1 MLYVIIGA
9 AVGALLFLAASAL
22 HRKKI
27 PGSFDELLPLLYPD
41 GVELSQ
47 EQIIAIMED
56 DSAPEAPAWMSAM
69 HDNSPSAGV

>member
-9 AVGALLFLAASAL
+9 AVGAALFLIASSL
-22 HRKKI
+22 RRKRI

-47 EQIIAIMED
+47 EQILAIMED
-56 DSAPEAPAWMSAM
+56 DSTPAGMSAV

>member
-9 AVGALLFLAASAL
+9 AAGAALFLIASSL
-22 HRKKI
+22 RRKRI

-56 DSAPEAPAWMSAM
+56 DSTPSEMFAV
-69 HDNSPSAGV
+69 HDNFPSSGV